1 MAGVCPNDFGPA
13 DARRAAVALGIWL
26 HRQRTEIP
34 DAPVALIA
42 GDGRPMTVEFQAA
55 VGEGL
60 RWAGCHV
67 VDLGAAT
74 APCVALAI
82 DHLQAAGGILVG
94 NPLDRPE
101 TAGLKFWAPGPRPLS
116 AGSVWDELAAIY
128 GRPVDRPTRVFGS
141 RRRFQADEPYLASLA
156 EQYHALRPLRILL
169 DTRCLPW
176 GDYLRRLT
184 EPVAC
189 AVLTNDS
196 GQGQLAQPIAAQAAH
211 FGVQVLDDG
220 EVCRFWDERGREVSS
235 ERLLVL
241 LAREQLRQRPG
252 GTIVLEPDTSP
263 QIAEMLVTLGGQPVL
278 AGPPSPASRAAID
291 AMMRQKSAVLGGGRS
306 GRIWFALGHAA
317 PDALRAVTEVLVLL
331 SRSDRRFSEVLDA
344 EAAV

>member
-1 MAGVCPNDFGPA
+1 MAGVCPNDFGA
-13 DARRAAVALGIWL
+13 DAARRAAVALGIWL
-26 HRQRTEIP
+26 HRQRADIP

-42 GDGRPMTVEFQAA
+42 GDGRPMTAELQAA

-60 RWAGCHV
+60 RWAACHV

-74 APCVALAI
+74 APCLALAI

-94 NPLDRPE
+94 NPHDRPQ
-101 TAGLKFWAPGPRPLS
+101 TAGLKFWAHGPRPLS
-116 AGSVWDELAAIY
+116 AGSAWDELTAIY
-128 GRPVDRPTRVFGS
+128 GGPVDRPTRGFGS

-156 EQYHALRPLRILL
+156 DQYHALRPLRILL

-176 GDYLRRLT
+176 VDYLRRLT
-184 EPVAC
+184 APVAC
-189 AVLTNDS
+189 EVLTNDS
-196 GQGQLAQPIAAQAAH
+196 GQGQRIQQIAAQAAH
-211 FGVQVLDDG
+211 FAVQVLDDG
-220 EVCRFWDERGREVSS
+220 EVCRFGDERGREVPG

-252 GTIVLEPDTSP
+252 GTIVLEPGTSP
-263 QIAEMLVTLGGQPVL
+263 RTAEVLAALGGQIAEGGG
-278 AGPPSPASRAAID
+278 AASRAAIEET
-291 AMMRQKSAVLGGGRS
+291 MRQTSAVLGGGRS
-306 GRIWFALGHAA
+306 GRFWFALGHAA